1 MPRSDRKKP
10 TLRERAYAYTT
21 RHPRLRLWAGSP
33 EEHPHIETWLAGHR
47 ANRLTKAE
55 REVVEAVKT
64 YIQQTMLIQSTVSR
78 TLGWCPEC
86 SMKDGKH
93 EAHCAFGPLQA
104 AVSNLERA
112 KAKGGK

>member
-1 MPRSDRKKP
+1 MPRGDRKKP
-10 TLRERAYAYTT
+10 TLRRDAAKAAMKFN
-21 RHPRLRLWAGSP
+21 PRMGMGYQVYF
-33 EEHPHIETWLAGHR
+33 EDGYLAGHR